1 MKRSPLRRVSAKRA
15 KQNKEYSKLRKEY
28 LEAHP
33 ICEIWLAENQT
44 KLLHTEDA
52 EGLLGE
58 APRSTEIHHR
68 KGRFGSRL
76 NDTQFWMATCE
87 NCHRLIH
94 ANPKWAHEK
103 GYLLPR

>member
-1 MKRSPLRRVSAKRA
+1 MKRMPIRRVSAKRG
-15 KQNKEYSKLRKEY
+15 KQLREYSKLRKEY

-58 APRSTEIHHR
+58 APRSEEIHHR
-68 KGRFGSRL
+68 RGRFGSRL
-76 NDTQFWMATCE
+76 NDTEFWLALCPA
-87 NCHRLIH
+87 CHRLIH
-94 ANPKWAHEK
+94 QNPKWAYER
-103 GYLLPR
+103 GYLLHR